1 MKNVQVKAG
10 YVLHVGSVEGC
21 LRLGDRVLCTIDGV
35 NYTSNILLSSLTFL
49 LTLQTLH
56 VRSLLGVI
64 LRAKHANIL

>member
-35 NYTSNILLSSLTFL
+35 IYTSNILLFLLSFL
-49 LTLQTLH
+49 LT
-56 VRSLLGVI
+56 
-64 LRAKHANIL
+64 